1 MRPWG
6 MLLNRYGWSRPAFGW
21 RGRAAWA
28 WALLLAA
35 VCGPVAAQA
44 LPPAVQQALQRAGVP
59 PEGLAVVVADAAPG
73 GRVHVAHRGDAPMN
87 PASVMKLV
95 TTTAAL
101 DWLGPAYT
109 WRTAVYTDGP
119 VRDGVLAGSLYLRG
133 DGDPK
138 LVTER
143 LWLLLRRV
151 QGLGIR
157 HIGGDIVLDRSAF
170 VLPPH
175 DPAAFDGE
183 PLRPYNAAPDALL
196 VNFRTQVWT
205 FVPDAAAG
213 VARVLTDPPLA
224 EVTVPGTVPLA
235 DGPCGDWRAALQA
248 DWSDARRPRFAGR
261 YPLACGERGWPVAH
275 PEPERFAA
283 RAVAGMWAQLGGGL
297 DGHVREGTVPPG
309 LAPRLWFES
318 LPLAD
323 VVRDVNKYSNNVM
336 AQQLLLT
343 LARASATDAG
353 DPPGGGS
360 GFAGAATYDAAR
372 AAVRHWWRTRL
383 GPDVPPPQ
391 IDNGAGLSRE
401 ARATALALAR
411 LLQWVY
417 ASPWMPEL
425 MASLPV
431 AGVDGTLRRSAMG
444 RGVAHLKTGSLADV
458 QALAGY
464 VHGADGQ
471 RRVLVAIVNHPN
483 ARAARPALEA
493 LVQWAA
499 ALR

>member
-1 MRPWG
+1 MRFWG
-6 MLLNRYGWSRPAFGW
+6 VLFDRYRWSCLGSGCRV
-21 RGRAAWA
+21 RAAG
-28 WALLLAA
+28 ALLLAA
-35 VCGPVAAQA
+35 AGVQAAAQV
-44 LPPAVQQALQRAGVP
+44 LPPAVQQALERAGVP
-59 PEGLAVVVADAAPG
+59 PAALAVVVADAVPG
-73 GRVHVAHRGDAPMN
+73 GKTYLAHRAEAPMN

-95 TTTAAL
+95 TTAAAL

-133 DGDPK
+133 EGDPK

-170 VLPPH
+170 ALPPH

-213 VARVLTDPPLA
+213 VARVQADPPLA

-261 YPLACGERGWPVAH
+261 YPLACGERIWPLAH

-297 DGHVREGTVPPG
+297 DGRVREGTVPAG
-309 LAPRLWFES
+309 LTPRLVFES

-323 VVRDVNKYSNNVM
+323 MVRDVNKFSNNVM

-343 LARASATDAG
+343 LAAATATQG
-353 DPPGGGS
+353 VGP
-360 GFAGAATYDAAR
+360 AGANAQGPTAPATFEAAR
-372 AAVRHWWRTRL
+372 SVLRDWWRTRI

-483 ARAARPALEA
+483 ARAGRAALDA